1 MALSRCQENHVEEK
15 QTHHVPPS
23 GDGGGARREE
33 NDQRHEAKIQHGHL
47 RAMVLGACDQV
58 RKVNED
64 ELRPEGREGVWGE
77 SILGRGN
84 SMCKDPVTEEPG
96 I

>member
-1 MALSRCQENHVEEK
+1 MYHRVVMVGEL
-15 QTHHVPPS
+15 
-23 GDGGGARREE
+23 DGKKMIKDTRQKL
-33 NDQRHEAKIQHGHL
+33 NHGHL

-64 ELRPEGREGVWGE
+64 ELRPEGKDGVWGE